1 MATILVCD
9 DAMFMRQSLIQMLKP
24 EGHEVVAE
32 AGNGLE
38 CIEQY
43 KLYKPDI
50 VLMDI
55 TMPDMDGLT
64 ALKKLKEIDSDVKVI
79 MVSAMGQMNM
89 VIEAVESGAK
99 DFVVKPFTQEKIIQ
113 CINRYVQSKGSR
125 FNMAPFFYKYNRIS
139 MKNHAD
145 ALILHTAN

>member
-24 EGHEVVAE
+24 AGHQVIAE

-43 KLYKPDI
+43 KLHKPDI

-64 ALKKLKEIDSDVKVI
+64 ALKKLKEIDNNVKVI

-99 DFVVKPFTQEKIIQ
+99 DFVVKPFEQEKIIQ
-113 CINRYVQSKGSR
+113 CIERYV
-125 FNMAPFFYKYNRIS
+125 
-139 MKNHAD
+139 
-145 ALILHTAN
+145 